1 MAGPLSP
8 PGPSLEDPL
17 EAVRQSCRRVVA
29 AAEEVTIDGRGLNAL
44 ATELASADL
53 TPPALDPRCHVLG
66 QGEATV
72 AFFLTLEAVNFG
84 SGAFPDIPGWR
95 VNGYFAVAGAL
106 ARRYHRKGLWSA
118 EELATLTPA
127 ESAALFEIPGVDQID
142 GIEGSAVDL
151 NRRFTA
157 ALNALGEHILERYH
171 GRFAALVEGASGS
184 AARLV
189 ERLIAMPGF
198 RDEAEY
204 RDAAGPFPV
213 AFYKRAQLT
222 AADLALAFGGQGWGR
237 FDDLDRLTCFADNQ
251 VPHVLRRDGVLRYGE
266 ALAERVDGGE
276 AIPAGSPAEVEIR
289 AAAVTAVEALRQE
302 LAHRGRWVTA
312 VELDYFLWNRGL
324 ESRYAERPAHR
335 TRTIF
340 Y

>member
-8 PGPSLEDPL
+8 PGSSPEDPL

-29 AAEEVTIDGRGLNAL
+29 AAAQVKIDWRGVSAL
-44 ATELASADL
+44 ATELASVDL
-53 TPPALDPRCHVLG
+53 NPPALDPRCHVLE
-66 QGEATV
+66 QGEETV

-106 ARRYHRKGLWSA
+106 ARRYQREGLWSA
-118 EELATLTPA
+118 ADLATLTPA
-127 ESAALFEIPGVDQID
+127 ESAALFEIPGGD
-142 GIEGSAVDL
+142 GTNAAAVDL
-151 NRRFTA
+151 NRRFTT

-171 GRFAALVEGASGS
+171 GRFAGLVEAGAGS

-189 ERLIAMPGF
+189 ERLIAIPGF
-198 RDEAEY
+198 RDEADY
-204 RDAAGPFPV
+204 RDADGPFPV

-222 AADLALAFGGQGWGR
+222 AADLALAFGGEGWGR

-251 VPHVLRRDGVLRYGE
+251 VPHVLRQDGVLRYGRE
-266 ALAERVDGGE
+266 LVERIDTGQE
-276 AIPAGSPAEVEIR
+276 IAAGSPQEVEIR

-302 LAHRGRWVTA
+302 LAHRGRSVTS
-312 VELDYFLWNRGL
+312 VQLDYFLWNRGL
-324 ESRYAERPAHR
+324 ESRYVERRAHR